1 MPLFG
6 KTSRKAICV
15 VGRPQ
20 SAYWGLNE
28 DRKIRVQNT
37 QRPGIAWN
45 SDAHGDKGK
54 RVYKEE
60 RALHKHPE
68 PLQK

>member
-1 MPLFG
+1 MSLFG
-6 KTSRKAICV
+6 KTSGKVIYV

-20 SAYWGLNE
+20 SAYWGSNK

-37 QRPGIAWN
+37 QRPSGAWN

-54 RVYKEE
+54 KVYK
-60 RALHKHPE
+60 K
-68 PLQK
+68 

>member
-6 KTSRKAICV
+6 KTPGKVISV

-20 SAYWGLNE
+20 SAYWGLNK

-37 QRPGIAWN
+37 QRLGGAWI
-45 SDAHGDKGK
+45 SVAHGDKGK